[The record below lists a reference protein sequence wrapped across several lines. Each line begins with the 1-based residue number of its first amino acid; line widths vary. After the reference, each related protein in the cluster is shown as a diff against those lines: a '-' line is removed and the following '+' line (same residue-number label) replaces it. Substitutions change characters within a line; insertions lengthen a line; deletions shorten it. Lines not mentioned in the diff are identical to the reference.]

1 MFQRHTGKG
10 AVDVLADADAQPHP
24 AVAAARPS
32 PLLQLLSHARLHDV
46 QRLPVPGAGARRRYR
61 LLAVCLEAK
70 QCGRSE

>member
-46 QRLPVPGAGARRRYR
+46 QRLPVRGARARRGYWV
-61 LLAVCLEAK
+61 LAVCLEAK